1 MNHVGKAQTQSF
13 STAVF
18 ATMRLP
24 FLVLTPA
31 CLLVPFALANYHHE
45 PRSYLLMVLITAGA
59 LCAHIAVNMFNEYTD
74 FVSGLDLKTKRTSF
88 SGGSGG
94 LPNEP
99 KAKDTVLILAIIN
112 LCICI
117 GIGLYLV
124 TQVGP
129 ELLSIGVVGVLIII
143 SYTKWINRFP
153 FICLIAPGF
162 AFGVLII
169 NGSYFVLS
177 ETFRLDVLFVSLIIF
192 FQTNNLLLLNQ
203 IPDIQADKQHGRNH
217 IAIQYGLSKA
227 INAHTTMALLSL
239 VCLFAAVM
247 LAFLPYLSL
256 LALFPIVLSLVIS
269 FQLQK
274 IKTDPEM
281 ATLLPLMGKN
291 VLVTISTP
299 VILSLTLI
307 FS

>member
-1 MNHVGKAQTQSF
+1 MNQAAKVQIKSV
-13 STAVF
+13 STAVI

-31 CLLVPFALANYHHE
+31 CLTLPFALAYYHHE
-45 PRSYLLMVLITAGA
+45 LASYLLMVLITVGV
-59 LCAHIAVNMFNEYTD
+59 LSAHIAVNMFNEYTD
-74 FVSGLDLKTKRTSF
+74 FVSGLDLKTKRTPF

-94 LPNEP
+94 LPSEP
-99 KAKDTVLILAIIN
+99 KARGTVLRLAIIS

-124 TQVGP
+124 TQVGL
-129 ELLSIGVVGVLIII
+129 ELLSIGLLGVLIII
-143 SYTKWINRFP
+143 TYTKWINRFP

-177 ETFRLDVLFVSLIIF
+177 ETFRLDVLLISLIVF

-227 INAHTTMALLSL
+227 IHAYTTMASLSF
-239 VCLFAAVM
+239 VCLIAAVM
-247 LAFLPYLSL
+247 LGLLPYVSL
-256 LALFPIVLSLVIS
+256 LALLPIVLSLVIS

-274 IKTDPEM
+274 IKSESEI

-291 VLVTISTP
+291 VLITISTP

-307 FS
+307 FA

>member
-1 MNHVGKAQTQSF
+1 MNHVSEAQTQSF

-31 CLLVPFALANYHHE
+31 CLFVPFALAYYHHE
-45 PRSYLLMVLITAGA
+45 PRSYLFMVLITVGA

-74 FVSGLDLKTKRTSF
+74 FVSGLDLKTKRTPF

-99 KAKDTVLILAIIN
+99 KARGTVLILAIIN

-124 TQVGP
+124 TQVGA

-143 SYTKWINRFP
+143 TYTKWINRFP

-177 ETFRLDVLFVSLIIF
+177 ETFRLDVLLISLIIF

-227 INAHTTMALLSL
+227 INAYTTMALLSF
-239 VCLFAAVM
+239 VCLFAAVV

-274 IKTDPEM
+274 TKSKSDI